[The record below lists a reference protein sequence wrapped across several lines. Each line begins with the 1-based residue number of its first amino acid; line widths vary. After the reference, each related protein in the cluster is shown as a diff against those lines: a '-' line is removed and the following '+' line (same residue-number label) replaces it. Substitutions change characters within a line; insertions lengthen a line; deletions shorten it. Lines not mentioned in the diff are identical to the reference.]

1 MQHTNRFLLF
11 VASLIP
17 GAGHMYLG
25 LMKRGLHLMVL
36 FFCLFSFSVSFDLF
50 FFTSLIGVAAVVVW
64 FYSFFDCHHLHHRI
78 AAGESV
84 PDEGFLTTFGVAL
97 LLIGTGGFALIGN
110 IFSFLN
116 RFLIGG
122 VLRTLSNLFFPLLL
136 IALGLLILYQTKRRS
151 DGQEPLHFDRFFKK
165 SDGADPDSE
174 PYDTAQP

>member
-64 FYSFFDCHHLHHRI
+64 
-78 AAGESV
+78 
-84 PDEGFLTTFGVAL
+84 
-97 LLIGTGGFALIGN
+97 
-110 IFSFLN
+110 
-116 RFLIGG
+116 
-122 VLRTLSNLFFPLLL
+122 
-136 IALGLLILYQTKRRS
+136 LIL
-151 DGQEPLHFDRFFKK
+151 L
-165 SDGADPDSE
+165 
-174 PYDTAQP
+174 

>member
-17 GAGHMYLG
+17 CAGHMSLG

-116 RFLIGG
+116 RFLMGG

-174 PYDTAQP
+174 PHDTAQP

>member
-110 IFSFLN
+110 IFSFLM
-116 RFLIGG
+116 GG
-122 VLRTLSNLFFPLLL
+122 VLRTLSNLFVPLLL

-174 PYDTAQP
+174 PHDTAQP